1 MNQTLEEIK
10 ALELKINS
18 VDLQD
23 TETQS
28 EEALE
33 APKAIPK
40 KKRVPSEKQL
50 EVLRNAREKLA
61 IKQKEK
67 IVKKKL
73 EQEAMEQE
81 VQRRLNEYKEG
92 LEQKIV
98 KKAISIKKKQI
109 KKEAV
114 LDEISDD
121 ETPMEAI
128 KQIAKKKKELIPP
141 VDDKPKYIFV

>member
-1 MNQTLEEIK
+1 MNNTLEEIK
-10 ALELKINS
+10 TLELKLNS

-23 TETQS
+23 TETNS

-50 EVLRNAREKLA
+50 EVLRVAREKLA

-67 IVKKKL
+67 QVKKRL
-73 EQEAMEQE
+73 EQEAMEEE
-81 VQRRLNEYKEG
+81 VQKRLSQYKEG

-109 KKEAV
+109 IKEAA

-128 KQIAKKKKELIPP
+128 KQIVKKKKQPVPP
-141 VDDKPKYIFV
+141 VEEKPKYIFV

>member
-1 MNQTLEEIK
+1 MNNTLEEIK
-10 ALELKINS
+10 TLELKLNS

-23 TETQS
+23 TETNS

-33 APKAIPK
+33 ALKAIPK

-50 EVLRNAREKLA
+50 EVLRVAREKLA

-67 IVKKKL
+67 QVKKRL

-81 VQRRLNEYKEG
+81 VQKRLSQYKEG

-109 KKEAV
+109 IKEAA

-121 ETPMEAI
+121 EAPMEAI
-128 KQIAKKKKELIPP
+128 KQIEKKKKQPVPP
-141 VDDKPKYIFV
+141 VEEKPKYIFV

>member
-1 MNQTLEEIK
+1 MNNTLEEIK
-10 ALELKINS
+10 TLELKLNS

-23 TETQS
+23 TETNS

-50 EVLRNAREKLA
+50 EVLRVAREKLA

-67 IVKKKL
+67 QVKKRL

-81 VQRRLNEYKEG
+81 VQKRLSQYKEG

-98 KKAISIKKKQI
+98 KKAISI
-109 KKEAV
+109 
-114 LDEISDD
+114 
-121 ETPMEAI
+121 
-128 KQIAKKKKELIPP
+128 
-141 VDDKPKYIFV
+141 

>member
-1 MNQTLEEIK
+1 MNNTLEEIK
-10 ALELKINS
+10 SLELKLNS

-23 TETQS
+23 IETQS

-40 KKRVPSEKQL
+40 KKRVPTDKQL
-50 EVLRNAREKLA
+50 EVLRVAREKLE

-67 IVKKKL
+67 QIQKRL

-81 VQRRLNEYKEG
+81 VQKRLSQYKEG
-92 LEQKIV
+92 LEQKKV

-109 KKEAV
+109 IKEAA
-114 LDEISDD
+114 LDEISD
-121 ETPMEAI
+121 EEMPMEKI
-128 KQIAKKKKELIPP
+128 KQIAKKKKQLIPP
-141 VDDKPKYIFV
+141 VDDIFV

>member
-1 MNQTLEEIK
+1 MNNTLEEIK
-10 ALELKINS
+10 SLELKLNS

-50 EVLRNAREKLA
+50 EVLRIARDKLA
-61 IKQKEK
+61 IKQKK
-67 IVKKKL
+67 IVKKKS
-73 EQEAMEQE
+73 EQEGMEQE
-81 VQRRLNEYKEG
+81 VQRRLNEYKED
-92 LEQKIV
+92 LEQKKIN
-98 KKAISIKKKQI
+98 KTISIKKKQI

-114 LDEISDD
+114 LDEISYD

-128 KQIAKKKKELIPP
+128 KQIAKKKNN
-141 VDDKPKYIFV
+141 

>member
-1 MNQTLEEIK
+1 MNNTLEEIK
-10 ALELKINS
+10 SLELKLNS

-33 APKAIPK
+33 TPKAIPK
-40 KKRVPSEKQL
+40 KKRVPSDKQL
-50 EVLRNAREKLA
+50 EVLRIAREKLA

-81 VQRRLNEYKEG
+81 VQRRLNEYKTG
-92 LEQKIV
+92 LEDKIV

-128 KQIAKKKKELIPP
+128 KQIAKKKKQLIPP

>member
-1 MNQTLEEIK
+1 MDQTLQEINI
-10 ALELKINS
+10 LEKKINS
-18 VDLQD
+18 IDL
-23 TETQS
+23 ENI
-28 EEALE
+28 EENSDQALE

-50 EVLRNAREKLA
+50 EVLRVAREKLA

-81 VQRRLNEYKEG
+81 VQRRLNEYKTG
-92 LEQKIV
+92 LEDKIV

-128 KQIAKKKKELIPP
+128 KQIAKKKKQLIPP

>member
-61 IKQKEK
+61 VKQKEK

-128 KQIAKKKKELIPP
+128 KQIAKKKKQLIPP

>member
-1 MNQTLEEIK
+1 MNTLEEIK
-10 ALELKINS
+10 TLELKLNS

-23 TETQS
+23 TETNS

-40 KKRVPSEKQL
+40 KKRVPSAKQL
-50 EVLRNAREKLA
+50 EVLKLARDKLA

-67 IVKKKL
+67 QVKKRL
-73 EQEAMEQE
+73 EQEAMEEE
-81 VQRRLNEYKEG
+81 VQKRLSQYKEG

-109 KKEAV
+109 IKEAA

-128 KQIAKKKKELIPP
+128 KQIVKKKKQPVPP
-141 VDDKPKYIFV
+141 VEEKPKYIFV

>member
-1 MNQTLEEIK
+1 MQNLEELK
-10 ALELKINS
+10 ALELKMNS
-18 VDLQD
+18 VKLEDVED
-23 TETQS
+23 KS
-28 EEALE
+28 EDEALE
-33 APKAIPK
+33 APKVIPK

-50 EVLRNAREKLA
+50 EVLKVAREKLA
-61 IKQKEK
+61 LKQKEK
-67 IVKKKL
+67 QIQKRL
-73 EQEAMEQE
+73 EQEAIESE
-81 VQRRLNEYKEG
+81 VQKPMDQYKEG

-121 ETPMEAI
+121 ETPIEAI
-128 KQIAKKKKELIPP
+128 KQIAKKKKQLIPP

>member
-1 MNQTLEEIK
+1 MNNTLEEIK

-23 TETQS
+23 TETNS
-28 EEALE
+28 DEALE
-33 APKAIPK
+33 APKATPK

-50 EVLRNAREKLA
+50 EVLRVAREKLA

-67 IVKKKL
+67 QVKKRL
-73 EQEAMEQE
+73 EQEAMEEE
-81 VQRRLNEYKEG
+81 VQKRLSQYKEG

-109 KKEAV
+109 IKEAA

-128 KQIAKKKKELIPP
+128 KQIVKKKKQPVPP
-141 VDDKPKYIFV
+141 VEDKPKYIFV